1 MRLLACCNAE
11 ASKDLIN
18 EDGFRH
24 WYEGELIRAFGLMA
38 LGVLLLVLG
47 VSALE
52 VFFNLGPGWPTDRLA
67 ALASSLL
74 GVFLAGLCWLKF
86 SSLIARAELLANQAV
101 CSNCNAYG
109 RLVVDEERLNTET
122 MDRIL
127 KCSCQKCSHKF
138 EMNCA

>member
-1 MRLLACCNAE
+1 MQKSL
-11 ASKDLIN
+11 KDLIN

-38 LGVLLLVLG
+38 LGVLLLILG

-52 VFFNLGPGWPTDRLA
+52 VFFSLGPGWPLDRLA
-67 ALASSLL
+67 ALASSLI

-101 CSNCNAYG
+101 CSNCQAYG
-109 RLVVDEERLNTET
+109 RLLVDDERPDTESLERVLNCT
-122 MDRIL
+122 
-127 KCSCQKCSHKF
+127 CQKCQHRFVMS
-138 EMNCA
+138 CD